1 MCGLCG
7 IYNFN
12 NKPDINLVLN
22 MMSNMKNR
30 GPDDEGYFQDDQIAL
45 GFVRL
50 SIIDLSDAGHQPMV
64 SDDGRYIIVQNGE
77 IYNYIELREELKSY
91 GINFRTRTDTEVLLK
106 SYIYWGEECLNRF
119 NGMWAFVIY
128 DTKTKS
134 VFGARDR
141 FGIKP
146 LYYYIDKNCF
156 IFASDINSIFK
167 IKKESID
174 IDNQSIYDYLVFNRT
189 DLSED
194 TFFTQIKK
202 IPHSSL
208 FHLSKEGFYIK
219 RWYFL
224 KERVSYKNI
233 ESSTF
238 LELLKDAVK
247 LRLRSDV
254 SVGVCLSGGLDSSSI
269 VSILIKFFSMSNLNT
284 FSAVYGKGEPG
295 DESPYINLYKYALPN
310 MFSTTPTAES
320 LYNDADSFIY
330 AMGEPVPS
338 TSPYAQYKVM
348 ELAKDYVV
356 VTLDGQG
363 ADEQLAGYDYF
374 FGYLFKE
381 LIYNFKLYRLFI
393 ELYYYL
399 KNHKSLLGFQS
410 SLYFMLPGFIQA
422 KLRNNALG
430 YVNKDLQGT
439 YMKTNRVTDN
449 LYKANTLQ
457 NALMNHFEYKL
468 EHLLK
473 WEDRNSMNFSL
484 EARVPYLDY
493 RLVEYNLSSYSNM
506 IINKGSTKYIL
517 REAMR
522 KILPEEIRTRN
533 DKVGFETPQ
542 DKWFRTQKWQSRI
555 NDIISSS
562 NLTPYIYKNI
572 ATKLYNDHLQGNR
585 NIAKEIWKWINL
597 DRWLESATC
606 EKRK

>member
-1 MCGLCG
+1 
-7 IYNFN
+7 
-12 NKPDINLVLN
+12 
-22 MMSNMKNR
+22 
-30 GPDDEGYFQDDQIAL
+30 
-45 GFVRL
+45 
-50 SIIDLSDAGHQPMV
+50 
-64 SDDGRYIIVQNGE
+64 
-77 IYNYIELREELKSY
+77 
-91 GINFRTRTDTEVLLK
+91 
-106 SYIYWGEECLNRF
+106 
-119 NGMWAFVIY
+119 
-128 DTKTKS
+128 
-134 VFGARDR
+134 
-141 FGIKP
+141 
-146 LYYYIDKNCF
+146 
-156 IFASDINSIFK
+156 
-167 IKKESID
+167 
-174 IDNQSIYDYLVFNRT
+174 
-189 DLSED
+189 
-194 TFFTQIKK
+194 
-202 IPHSSL
+202 
-208 FHLSKEGFYIK
+208 
-219 RWYFL
+219 
-224 KERVSYKNI
+224 
-233 ESSTF
+233 
-238 LELLKDAVK
+238 
-247 LRLRSDV
+247 
-254 SVGVCLSGGLDSSSI
+254 
-269 VSILIKFFSMSNLNT
+269 
-284 FSAVYGKGEPG
+284 
-295 DESPYINLYKYALPN
+295 

-381 LIYNFKLYRLFI
+381 LICNFKLYRVFI

-399 KNHKSLLGFQS
+399 KNHKSLFGLYS
-410 SLYFMLPGFIQA
+410 SFYFMLPGFVQA

-430 YVNKDLQGT
+430 YVNKNLQGT

-449 LYKANTLQ
+449 LYKANSLQ

-484 EARVPYLDY
+484 EARVPFLDY

>member
-1 MCGLCG
+1 M
-7 IYNFN
+7 
-12 NKPDINLVLN
+12 
-22 MMSNMKNR
+22 
-30 GPDDEGYFQDDQIAL
+30 
-45 GFVRL
+45 
-50 SIIDLSDAGHQPMV
+50 
-64 SDDGRYIIVQNGE
+64 
-77 IYNYIELREELKSY
+77 
-91 GINFRTRTDTEVLLK
+91 
-106 SYIYWGEECLNRF
+106 
-119 NGMWAFVIY
+119 
-128 DTKTKS
+128 
-134 VFGARDR
+134 
-141 FGIKP
+141 
-146 LYYYIDKNCF
+146 
-156 IFASDINSIFK
+156 
-167 IKKESID
+167 
-174 IDNQSIYDYLVFNRT
+174 
-189 DLSED
+189 
-194 TFFTQIKK
+194 
-202 IPHSSL
+202 
-208 FHLSKEGFYIK
+208 SKEGFYIK

-224 KERVSYKNI
+224 KERISYKNI

-269 VSILIKFFSMSNLNT
+269 VSILIKFFSKFDLNT

-295 DESPYINLYKYALPN
+295 DESPYINLYKYALSN
-310 MFSTTPTAES
+310 MFFTTPTAES
-320 LYNDADSFIY
+320 LYNDADSFIS

-338 TSPYAQYKVM
+338 TAPYAQYKVM

-363 ADEQLAGYDYF
+363 ADEQLAGYGYF

-381 LIYNFKLYRLFI
+381 LIYNFKLYRLLI

-399 KNHKSLLGFQS
+399 KKHKSLFGFQS
-410 SLYFMLPGFIQA
+410 SFYFMLPGFVQA

-522 KILPEEIRTRN
+522 KILPEEIRTRM

-542 DKWFRTQKWQSRI
+542 DKWFRTPIWQNRI
-555 NDIISSS
+555 NDVISSS
-562 NLTPYIYKNI
+562 NLSPYIYKNI
-572 ATKLYNDHLQGNR
+572 ATKLYNDHLQGKR
-585 NIAKEIWKWINL
+585 NNAKEIWKWINL

-606 EKRK
+606 LK